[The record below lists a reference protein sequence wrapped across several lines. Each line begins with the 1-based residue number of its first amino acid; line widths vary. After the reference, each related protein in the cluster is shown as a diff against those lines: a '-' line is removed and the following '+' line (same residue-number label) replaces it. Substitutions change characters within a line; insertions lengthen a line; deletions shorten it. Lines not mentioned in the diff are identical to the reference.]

1 MPHTIQ
7 SRSSAT
13 FKRKI
18 LKDLCN
24 TSIKVEGG
32 VVAAKMNSD
41 DLKKWLPYWLFVAV
55 SVIALTNRLLPD
67 GRDDADPKGQL
78 ISPELAMFA
87 VLLCAICLVLR
98 TVKQTM

>member
-1 MPHTIQ
+1 MAKGMVDMEKQAFDDGMDAHEP
-7 SRSSAT
+7 
-13 FKRKI
+13 
-18 LKDLCN
+18 
-24 TSIKVEGG
+24 VEGG